1 MIIIKNLSIA
11 IVDDEKSVRQLY
23 LEYVNEW
30 VKNNDM
36 NAEVMLF
43 ESAEAFL
50 FNYEDKR
57 DYDIILL
64 DYEMKKMNGAELA
77 KKIRYYD
84 KNVQILF
91 ISGYSEY
98 IGIGYEVEAINYLIK
113 PIDKNRLFE
122 LFEKAFER
130 LQKSDKYVVFKTD
143 DGNRRLMFNNIYYIL
158 SDKNY
163 LNIYYNS
170 EIYKVRM
177 TMKEVEEILD
187 KRFHKLDRSTII
199 NIEKIDF
206 LSRTELSL
214 DNGINLTIGRGKFED
229 INRKFIEYS

>member
-1 MIIIKNLSIA
+1 MIIIKKLSIA
-11 IVDDEKSVRQLY
+11 IIDDEKSVRELY
-23 LEYVNEW
+23 FEYTNEW
-30 VKNNDM
+30 FEKNNLSG
-36 NAEVMLF
+36 EVNLF
-43 ESAEAFL
+43 ESAESFL
-50 FNYEDKR
+50 FEYEDKS

-64 DYEMKKMNGAELA
+64 DYEMKNMNGADLA
-77 KKIRYYD
+77 KNIRQND

-98 IGIGYEVEAINYLIK
+98 IGIGYEVDAINYLIK

-122 LFEKAFER
+122 LFEKVIER
-130 LQKSDKYVVFKTD
+130 MKKFDKYVVFKTD
-143 DGNRRLMFNNIYYIL
+143 EGNRKLMFNNIYYIL

-170 EIYKVRM
+170 EIFKVRM

-199 NIEKIDF
+199 NIEKIDS
-206 LSRTELSL
+206 LSRTELIMN
-214 DNGINLTIGRGKFED
+214 NGINLAIGRGKFED
-229 INRKFIEYS
+229 INRKFIEYF

>member
-1 MIIIKNLSIA
+1 M
-11 IVDDEKSVRQLY
+11 
-23 LEYVNEW
+23 
-30 VKNNDM
+30 
-36 NAEVMLF
+36 F
-43 ESAEAFL
+43 E
-50 FNYEDKR
+50 YEDKS

-64 DYEMKKMNGAELA
+64 DYEMKNMNGADLA
-77 KKIRYYD
+77 KNIRQND

-143 DGNRRLMFNNIYYIL
+143 EGNRRLMFNNIYYILSHNIYYIL

-206 LSRTELSL
+206 FSRYGL
-214 DNGINLTIGRGKFED
+214 
-229 INRKFIEYS
+229 

>member
-77 KKIRYYD
+77 KKFVIMIKMFR
-84 KNVQILF
+84 F
-91 ISGYSEY
+91 
-98 IGIGYEVEAINYLIK
+98 YL
-113 PIDKNRLFE
+113 
-122 LFEKAFER
+122 
-130 LQKSDKYVVFKTD
+130 
-143 DGNRRLMFNNIYYIL
+143 
-158 SDKNY
+158 
-163 LNIYYNS
+163 
-170 EIYKVRM
+170 
-177 TMKEVEEILD
+177 
-187 KRFHKLDRSTII
+187 
-199 NIEKIDF
+199 
-206 LSRTELSL
+206 
-214 DNGINLTIGRGKFED
+214 
-229 INRKFIEYS
+229 